1 LGAVQWQ
8 RARLIAFGALTS
20 LFLARSA
27 FTQDAPA
34 PRPTQPRGHFAVD
47 AGKFVA
53 GGLLGLATHE
63 AGHLLFDVAFDARP
77 QIDPVHL
84 GPVPFFAIAH
94 RGDLSAR
101 REFIVSSAG
110 FWVQEATNEWVLTR
124 RPLLREEHAWLTK
137 GLVAFNVLNS
147 VGYALVA
154 IARAGPFERD
164 TRGMADSAGIDERAA
179 GALVLTPAVLDAYR
193 YYAPRSRW
201 AKWTSRAVKAGSV
214 LLVMKGR

>member
-1 LGAVQWQ
+1 
-8 RARLIAFGALTS
+8 
-20 LFLARSA
+20 LFLTRFA
-27 FTQDAPA
+27 FAQTTSEAP
-34 PRPTQPRGHFAVD
+34 PTQPRGHLAVD

-53 GGLLGLATHE
+53 GGVLGLAMHE
-63 AGHLLFDVAFDARP
+63 GGHLLFDAAFDARP
-77 QIDPVHL
+77 EIDAVHL
-84 GPVPFFAIAH
+84 GPFPFFAIAH

-124 RPLLREEHAWLTK
+124 RPFLREEHAWLTK
-137 GLVAFNVLNS
+137 GIVAFNVLNS

-154 IARAGPFERD
+154 FARAGPFERD
-164 TRGMADSAGIDERAA
+164 TRGMADAVGLDERAV

-193 YYAPRSRW
+193 YYTPRSRW

-214 LLVMKGR
+214 LIVLKGR